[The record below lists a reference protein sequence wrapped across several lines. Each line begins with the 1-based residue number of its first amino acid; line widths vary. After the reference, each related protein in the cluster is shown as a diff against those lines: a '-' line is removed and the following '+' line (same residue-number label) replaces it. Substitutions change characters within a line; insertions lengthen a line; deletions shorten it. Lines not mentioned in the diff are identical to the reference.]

1 MRRKVITEYFIEY
14 GTYWIVYE
22 RKCYNFKLLISVFL
36 YVFGILVCILCSEL
50 QIIHIYHY
58 NYTSSSHQHSY
69 RLMRLVTDVLQHILV
84 NLIELHFTSYSQW
97 LLLASCIKCFI
108 LYYQIWYAF
117 HFCVLL
123 KNLLNYNTY
132 LISEFIK

>member
-1 MRRKVITEYFIEY
+1 MRGKVITEYFIEY

-22 RKCYNFKLLISVFL
+22 RKCYKFKLLISVFL

-58 NYTSSSHQHSY
+58 NHTSSSHQHSY
-69 RLMRLVTDVLQHILV
+69 RLMRLVTDVSRHILV
-84 NLIELHFTSYSQW
+84 NSTNFNWVACHHEW

-108 LYYQIWYAF
+108 QYYLSISFLCSSKEFAKLY
-117 HFCVLL
+117 
-123 KNLLNYNTY
+123 
-132 LISEFIK
+132 